1 MGWPRIQSKI
11 QYWNAVHEWGGPNST
26 HSTRGAMEWNYCQNC
41 LPIMKVLKDGLWS
54 WVHTAR
60 GGAYFPKF
68 KGSRVG
74 IITKAAH
81 KLTMWDK
88 NYIYIYIYI
97 FFFLSQQWNRPSIL
111 SLIISLFCN
120 TNVLFSGI
128 IVFLLDCVIYTFKW
142 TI

>member
-1 MGWPRIQSKI
+1 MA
-11 QYWNAVHEWGGPNST
+11 YDHEF
-26 HSTRGAMEWNYCQNC
+26 TRR
-41 LPIMKVLKDGLWS
+41 
-54 WVHTAR
+54 AR

-97 FFFLSQQWNRPSIL
+97 FLSQQWNRPSIL
-111 SLIISLFCN
+111 SLIISLFRN

-128 IVFLLDCVIYTFKW
+128 IVFLLDYVIYTFK
-142 TI
+142 